1 MRNFSKA
8 EDWVR
13 KHFFIYQAIRRAAPF
28 ICRFIAL
35 EDGFEVLKYINMS
48 DRTYL
53 ALDIGANDGTS
64 IRMIRKYQRSSKI
77 VAFDPITRP
86 RFNLKNVD
94 FKEFALSNSS
104 QKFSLFTPIVH
115 GKTLTQYSSFH
126 SEKLRSQI
134 EHDLGLNSDDYGI
147 LEKVV
152 EAQPLDLLNLTPFFM
167 KIDVE
172 GSEKAVL
179 EGSFSTIN
187 THLPVILIEIQN
199 LDTFASISSEM
210 DKHGYVCIALEP
222 RKNLKHEKFNLNIIR
237 EYRISQNNYV
247 WIPVKPSPSWKFAQ

>member
-1 MRNFSKA
+1 MRNFSGVEA
-8 EDWVR
+8 WVR
-13 KHFFIYQAIRRAAPF
+13 KHFLIYRLVRRAAPF

-35 EDGFEVLKYINMS
+35 EDGFEVLKYIKIADGN
-48 DRTYL
+48 YL

-64 IRMIRKYQRSSKI
+64 IRMIRKHQRSSKI
-77 VAFDPITRP
+77 IAFDPITRP

-94 FKEFALSNSS
+94 FKEFAVSNSS

-126 SEKLRSQI
+126 SEKLRNQI

-147 LEKVV
+147 IEKVV
-152 EAQPLDLLNLTPFFM
+152 EAQPLDLMNLNPFFM

-172 GSEKAVL
+172 GSEKAVI
-179 EGSFSTIN
+179 EGSFSTIDN
-187 THLPVILIEIQN
+187 HLPVILIEIQN
-199 LDTFASISSEM
+199 LETFASISNEM
-210 DKHGYVCIALEP
+210 AKHDYVCIALEP
-222 RKNLKHEKFNLNIIR
+222 RKNLKQDKIGLNIIR
-237 EYRISQNNYV
+237 EYRNSQNNYV